1 MSVSL
6 SRLERQLG
14 YTFKDQELMVLA
26 LTHRSFAGRNNER
39 LEFLGDA
46 ILNLAAGEALFN
58 RFPLAREGQLSRL
71 RARLVKGETLAVLAR
86 GFDLGEYLRL
96 GSGELKSG
104 GFRRE
109 SILADALE
117 ALIGA
122 IYLDAGME
130 VAKERVMAW
139 LASEIDSLTLVDT
152 NKDPKTRLQEFLQSR
167 GCELPR
173 YEVVD
178 IQGEPHCR
186 VFFVECEVTLLNEK
200 SRGQGVSRRIAE
212 QVAAAAALIAL
223 GVENG
228 HD

>member
-1 MSVSL
+1 MPFSTSSPAKRCSSA
-6 SRLERQLG
+6 SRRPA
-14 YTFKDQELMVLA
+14 KA
-26 LTHRSFAGRNNER
+26 SCRACARAGQGRDPGR
-39 LEFLGDA
+39 
-46 ILNLAAGEALFN
+46 
-58 RFPLAREGQLSRL
+58 
-71 RARLVKGETLAVLAR
+71 LAR

-122 IYLDAGME
+122 IYLDAGMDTPR
-130 VAKERVMAW
+130 ARPGLAGRRVRRP
-139 LASEIDSLTLVDT
+139 DPGRHQQG
-152 NKDPKTRLQEFLQSR
+152 PKTRLQEFLQSR

-186 VFFVECEVTLLNEK
+186 TFFVECEVVLLNEK
-200 SRGQGVSRRIAE
+200 AE
-212 QVAAAAALIAL
+212 VR
-223 GVENG
+223 V
-228 HD
+228 

>member
-1 MSVSL
+1 M
-6 SRLERQLG
+6 
-14 YTFKDQELMVLA
+14 
-26 LTHRSFAGRNNER
+26 
-39 LEFLGDA
+39 
-46 ILNLAAGEALFN
+46 
-58 RFPLAREGQLSRL
+58 
-71 RARLVKGETLAVLAR
+71 KGETLAVLAR

-200 SRGQGVSRRIAE
+200 AE
-212 QVAAAAALIAL
+212 VR
-223 GVENG
+223 V
-228 HD
+228 

>member
-1 MSVSL
+1 M
-6 SRLERQLG
+6 
-14 YTFKDQELMVLA
+14 
-26 LTHRSFAGRNNER
+26 
-39 LEFLGDA
+39 
-46 ILNLAAGEALFN
+46 
-58 RFPLAREGQLSRL
+58 
-71 RARLVKGETLAVLAR
+71 ET
-86 GFDLGEYLRL
+86 
-96 GSGELKSG
+96 
-104 GFRRE
+104 
-109 SILADALE
+109 
-117 ALIGA
+117 
-122 IYLDAGME
+122 
-130 VAKERVMAW
+130 AKERVVAW
-139 LASEIDSLTLVDT
+139 LASEIESLTLVDT

-186 VFFVECEVTLLNEK
+186 VFFVECEITLLNEK

>member
-1 MSVSL
+1 
-6 SRLERQLG
+6 
-14 YTFKDQELMVLA
+14 
-26 LTHRSFAGRNNER
+26 
-39 LEFLGDA
+39 
-46 ILNLAAGEALFN
+46 
-58 RFPLAREGQLSRL
+58 PLAREGQLSRL

-86 GFDLGEYLRL
+86 GFDLGDYLRL

-130 VAKERVMAW
+130 AAKERVVAW
-139 LASEIDSLTLVDT
+139 LATEIESLTLVDT

-167 GCELPR
+167 GCDLPR

-178 IQGEPHCR
+178 IQ
-186 VFFVECEVTLLNEK
+186 
-200 SRGQGVSRRIAE
+200 
-212 QVAAAAALIAL
+212 
-223 GVENG
+223 
-228 HD
+228 

>member
-1 MSVSL
+1 MHVHRPFLCVPLGHRKATECGGTEAEGLTAQAWSL
-6 SRLERQLG
+6 
-14 YTFKDQELMVLA
+14 
-26 LTHRSFAGRNNER
+26 
-39 LEFLGDA
+39 
-46 ILNLAAGEALFN
+46 
-58 RFPLAREGQLSRL
+58 
-71 RARLVKGETLAVLAR
+71 
-86 GFDLGEYLRL
+86 
-96 GSGELKSG
+96 LKSG

-122 IYLDAGME
+122 IYLDAGMDM
-130 VAKERVMAW
+130 ARERVLAW
-139 LASEIDSLTLVDT
+139 LASEFESLTLVDT

-167 GCELPR
+167 ACELPR

-186 VFFVECEVTLLNEK
+186 TFFVECEITLLNEK